1 MKVKEIK
8 RLLDAELIYGGRFM
22 EKHVYHGFAADLLS
36 DVLLYV
42 SNQSVLLTGLC
53 NPQVL
58 RTAEM
63 LDIICII
70 IVRGKTPDDSLIDLA
85 KNKDICILRTNHTLF
100 TASGLLYS
108 AGLRG
113 GE

>member
-1 MKVKEIK
+1 MKVKDIK
-8 RLLDAELIYGGRFM
+8 KLLDAELIYGENFM
-22 EKHVYHGFAADLLS
+22 ENHVYHGFAADLLS

-63 LDIICII
+63 LDIICVI
-70 IVRGKTPDDSLIDLA
+70 IVRGKNPDDTLVELA
-85 KNKDICILRTNHTLF
+85 KNRDICILKTAHTLF
-100 TASGLLYS
+100 TASGLLYG